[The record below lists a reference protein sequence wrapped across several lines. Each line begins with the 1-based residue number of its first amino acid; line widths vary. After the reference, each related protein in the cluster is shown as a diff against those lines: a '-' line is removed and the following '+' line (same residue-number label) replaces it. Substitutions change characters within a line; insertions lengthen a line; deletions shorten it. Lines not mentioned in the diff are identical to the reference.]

1 MNNAAEPTDATV
13 VDGIDANARASPSR
27 RHRLTGRWFAA
38 LVVVAALVSYAIWQD
53 VSTSSPT
60 AANVLTNRTG
70 ASATGFS
77 LPSVTKSTRVLSLN
91 TFRGRPLVVNFWASW
106 CFPCRTEM
114 PLLERAFRSERGK
127 VAFLGIDTNDT
138 PGAARAFLA
147 KVHVAYPVASDPT
160 GSVAATYGLF
170 GLPTTIF
177 ISSTGK
183 VIGRHIGQFTA
194 DTLSAALHE
203 AFGN

>member
-1 MNNAAEPTDATV
+1 
-13 VDGIDANARASPSR
+13 
-27 RHRLTGRWFAA
+27 
-38 LVVVAALVSYAIWQD
+38 
-53 VSTSSPT
+53 
-60 AANVLTNRTG
+60 
-70 ASATGFS
+70 
-77 LPSVTKSTRVLSLN
+77 
-91 TFRGRPLVVNFWASW
+91 
-106 CFPCRTEM
+106 
-114 PLLERAFRSERGK
+114 
-127 VAFLGIDTNDT
+127 
-138 PGAARAFLA
+138 
-147 KVHVAYPVASDPT
+147 VHVTYPVASDPT

>member
-1 MNNAAEPTDATV
+1 MNYAAEPTDPTV
-13 VDGIDANARASPSR
+13 VDNTVASETASLPH
-27 RHRLTGRWFAA
+27 RHRLTGRWLAA
-38 LVVVAALVSYAIWQD
+38 FIFVAALVSYAIWQG

-60 AANVLTNRTG
+60 DTNVLTNRTG

-77 LPSVTKSTRVLSLN
+77 LPSVSASTRVLSLN

-106 CFPCRTEM
+106 CVPCRTEM
-114 PLLERAFRSERGK
+114 PLLEKAFRSERGK

-147 KVHVAYPVASDPT
+147 KVHVTYPVASDPT

-194 DTLSAALHE
+194 DTLSTALHE